1 MRDFNK
7 NLYLCLSDSMVIAC
21 KLPKTYLVS
30 ESTIR
35 RMIVR
40 LYGKNSEYLA
50 EMTSE
55 LVVLG
60 FDERKDWTKQA
71 DGKDVQETHIT
82 FTDEKDYVDHGTV
95 EKVPKDCTEKFKGSE
110 NCFKQ
115 VWKVTEKSKSEQSI
129 IFMMCD
135 GCNTNSKLIYY

>member
-1 MRDFNK
+1 MCTQNSK
-7 NLYLCLSDSMVIAC
+7 LKIISILSDEMLIATRC
-21 KLPKTYLVS
+21 PKDWLVS

-35 RMIVR
+35 RRIVE

-50 EMTSE
+50 DVTSE

-71 DGKDVQETHIT
+71 DGKDVQECHIT

-110 NCFKQ
+110 NCFKE
-115 VWKVTEKSKSEQSI
+115 VWKVTEKTRSGQSI
-129 IFMMCD
+129 IFIMCD
-135 GCNTNSKLIYY
+135 GCNTNT